1 MKVNESSNFSPET
14 VYFSQ
19 MYDVK
24 DIAELFYKN
33 NKQNAWKSKSFY
45 ILALFKSCKL
55 TRQNISK
62 NELWDTDL
70 KLVLVPDM
78 ITRHREVTLCF
89 VMSCDP
95 GACRTLTGG
104 RQETQTRLWYRDW
117 GSRKEG
123 GECWQLFTR
132 ASRCS
137 SDHSISDSHH
147 TKPAQEAPDYGS
159 RKLDTLS
166 FSMRMFKCKNRR

>member
-1 MKVNESSNFSPET
+1 MKHHSNFSPET

-45 ILALFKSCKL
+45 ILALFKSCTR
-55 TRQNISK
+55 TRQ
-62 NELWDTDL
+62 TPL
-70 KLVLVPDM
+70 KWAVRHWFKACVPDM
-78 ITRHREVTLCF
+78 ITSHREVTLCF
-89 VMSCDP
+89 VMRCDS

-137 SDHSISDSHH
+137 SDHSLWFTSHQTGTGSPWLWISEIGYFILFN
-147 TKPAQEAPDYGS
+147 ANVQ
-159 RKLDTLS
+159 
-166 FSMRMFKCKNRR
+166 M